1 MQLQIRITPPTEAEF
16 GTIFASSTNGL
27 REYQRVKTGAT
38 NIPELE
44 NYKAAAWGQ
53 IEDIISGVDT
63 ESILTCM
70 TNNDPTEPLLILVVL
85 NPKDSGGYNSRHIF
99 TNESNGSKAWMYEP
113 DTAIAYADIQAAQG
127 VDVTYTKTRLNT
139 PMGDF
144 FLWVKENV
152 PEAFADTKIVAS
164 IAGSLEVIHEYNSY
178 NDTL

>member
-1 MQLQIRITPPTEAEF
+1 MQLQLRTTPPTEAEF
-16 GTIFASSTNGL
+16 DTIFASSTNGL
-27 REYQRVKTGAT
+27 EEYQRVRTGVT
-38 NIPELE
+38 NTLELE

-53 IEDIISGVDT
+53 IEDIINGVDT

-70 TNNDPTEPLLILVVL
+70 TNNDPAEPLLILVVL

-127 VDVTYTKTRLNT
+127 VDVTYTKTRRNT

-144 FLWVKENV
+144 FIWVKGNV
-152 PEAFADTKIVAS
+152 PEAFADTTIVS
-164 IAGSLEVIHEYNSY
+164 SMTGQLEVIHNY
-178 NDTL
+178 